1 MEGVSEKVEGEIS
14 NLEQMAMEIE
24 NKQIEIQVVEGLKI
38 GNQALEQLNSILSIE
53 QIEEILEETK
63 EGIEKQNVKSIF
75 EINISS
81 IILIFQEIDAR
92 LHAFNIEFNE
102 SDLEDELEQMFKPVT
117 EEENEQVELPNV
129 PQEERKSIKS
139 KL

>member
-81 IILIFQEIDAR
+81 IILIF
-92 LHAFNIEFNE
+92 
-102 SDLEDELEQMFKPVT
+102 
-117 EEENEQVELPNV
+117 
-129 PQEERKSIKS
+129 
-139 KL
+139 

>member
-1 MEGVSEKVEGEIS
+1 MEGVSAKVEGEIS

-81 IILIFQEIDAR
+81 IILIF
-92 LHAFNIEFNE
+92 
-102 SDLEDELEQMFKPVT
+102 
-117 EEENEQVELPNV
+117 
-129 PQEERKSIKS
+129 
-139 KL
+139 